1 MSRSG
6 FRRGDRQR
14 ANALFRTLPA
24 AIRQEVGDALD
35 ENAEELAEAIR
46 RRVPAD
52 GGDLTASVRWER
64 GKAAQ
69 SRGGV
74 QTRAAGADA
83 DLTVRVIEGDDD
95 TFYAGYVEHGTVN
108 HPAQPHFFP
117 TYRQLRRQLQA
128 RLRRAVTKAVRWKAA
143 NP

>member
-14 ANALFRTLPA
+14 ANAKFRALPA
-24 AIRQEVGDALD
+24 AIRKHVSDALE

-52 GGDLTASVRWER
+52 GGDLTASVTWKK
-64 GKAAQ
+64 GKAAT
-69 SRGGV
+69 GPTG
-74 QTRAAGADA
+74 TAGADP
-83 DLTVRVIEGDDD
+83 DLTVRVIEGDED
-95 TFYAGYVEHGTVN
+95 TFYAGFVEHGTVN

-117 TYRQLRRQLQA
+117 TYRQMKRKLKS
-128 RLRRAVTKAVRWKAA
+128 RLTRAVRLVIKDMAA
-143 NP
+143 AGIP